1 MCVTIH
7 LQFNCNS
14 FTIQK
19 TRIFDKKRQRK
30 KKKNQR
36 KRTRKKKKSVSPFFL
51 CQKKYQ
57 QEYRLFSIRLL
68 TFSLPSRP
76 VCVCARES
84 TVFLKEKKKKK
95 QETLD

>member
-30 KKKNQR
+30 KKK
-36 KRTRKKKKSVSPFFL
+36 KPT
-51 CQKKYQ
+51 QKNK
-57 QEYRLFSIRLL
+57 E
-68 TFSLPSRP
+68 
-76 VCVCARES
+76 
-84 TVFLKEKKKKK
+84 EKKKRVPLLLVSK
-95 QETLD
+95 EISARV